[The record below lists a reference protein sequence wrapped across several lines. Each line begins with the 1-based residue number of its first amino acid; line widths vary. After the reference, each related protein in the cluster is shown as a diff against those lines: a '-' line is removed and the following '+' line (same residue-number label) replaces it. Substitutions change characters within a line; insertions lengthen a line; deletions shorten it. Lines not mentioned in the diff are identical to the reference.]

1 MVLYL
6 VDDSISQAHLGV
18 ENSLVEEHD
27 ENLV

>member
-6 VDDSISQAHLGV
+6 VDDGISQAHLRI